1 MAISGLTTFLW
12 FDTQAL
18 EAAEFYTSLFPDS
31 ALGSISYYPDDHPH
45 KPASSVLAAEF
56 ILFGQDFTAINGGPQ
71 FPHSEAVSFMVHC
84 NTQEEIDRVWDVLIA
99 NGGSES
105 QCGWCKDRF
114 GISWQVVPANI
125 QDLLSRGA
133 WPALMP
139 MKKIALDVLEAAV
152 APR

>member
-18 EAAEFYTSLFPDS
+18 DAAEFYTGLFPDS
-31 ALGSISYYPDDHPH
+31 ELGSISHYPDDHPH
-45 KPASSVLAAEF
+45 KPASSVLAVEF
-56 ILFGQDFTAINGGPQ
+56 NLFGQQFTAINGGPQ
-71 FPHSEAVSFMVHC
+71 FPHSEAVSFMVQC
-84 NTQEEIDRVWDVLIA
+84 ETQEEIDLIWNSLVA

-114 GISWQVVPANI
+114 GVSWQVVPSNI
-125 QDLLSRGA
+125 QELLARGA

-139 MKKIALDVLEAAV
+139 MKKIEVGILEAAV
-152 APR
+152 SV